1 LFTSADDLQSK
12 LTPLAYEP
20 CPGFITSDHKPVRGA
35 FAIQTNAGT
44 SSSTKNSPS
53 RDKLTEP
60 VSITFSNMKCTNLPS
75 ADIDGSSDPYIMFVC
90 DPVDLVKDDRDPKDT
105 KRTIQKQLG
114 VGISSSKIRKW
125 PCTSYK
131 AKNLNPSWGD
141 ETVKLCIPPTHASHM
156 HNGALL
162 YVTVMDYDLSTQDD
176 VLGTLPVNIA
186 KLVSLPAGSDKEKTI
201 EIDSPLL
208 KYGEELGRIQCT
220 IHVQRGGIEHYK
232 GHRNAKFGGLCS
244 CFGR

>member
-1 LFTSADDLQSK
+1 
-12 LTPLAYEP
+12 
-20 CPGFITSDHKPVRGA
+20 
-35 FAIQTNAGT
+35 
-44 SSSTKNSPS
+44 
-53 RDKLTEP
+53 
-60 VSITFSNMKCTNLPS
+60 MKCTNLPS
-75 ADIDGSSDPYIMFVC
+75 ADIDGSSDPYIIFVC
-90 DPVDLVKDDRDPKDT
+90 DPVDLVKDDRDPNNK
-105 KRTIQKQLG
+105 KETIQKQLG
-114 VGISSSKIRKW
+114 VGISPSKIKW

-141 ETVKLCIPPTHASHM
+141 ETVKLCIPSTHASSHM
-156 HNGALL
+156 HDGALL

-176 VLGTLPVNIA
+176 VLCTLPLNIA
-186 KLVSLPAGSDKEKTI
+186 KLVSFPGNDKEKTI

-220 IHVQRGGIEHYK
+220 IRVQRSGIEHYK